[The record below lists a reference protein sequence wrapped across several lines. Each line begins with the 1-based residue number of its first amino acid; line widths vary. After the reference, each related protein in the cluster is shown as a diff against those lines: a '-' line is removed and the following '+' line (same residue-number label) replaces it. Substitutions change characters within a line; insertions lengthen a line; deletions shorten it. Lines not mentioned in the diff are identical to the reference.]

1 MKHVLQS
8 CRLYGIVDMG
18 YTAPGQVAEK
28 TSALLAGGVLLVLS
42 GTFVQSGGPA
52 LTPMTVVGIAMMAL
66 AVALHVYAR
75 RLSG

>member
-1 MKHVLQS
+1 MAGTRDPRQDRGQDPQQQLA
-8 CRLYGIVDMG
+8 G
-18 YTAPGQVAEK
+18 YLSRSAW
-28 TSALLAGGVLLVLS
+28 ALLAGGVLLVLS